1 MDQEVHDP
9 DHGDVQTATMDGG
22 NRRRA
27 VAPPWRVTD
36 RRPKTW
42 LSRLAS
48 LVTGNEDQADSP
60 EIETR
65 GTTS

>member
-9 DHGDVQTATMDGG
+9 DYGDIETATLAGG
-22 NRRRA
+22 SRRRA
-27 VAPPWRVTD
+27 VVPAWRVTD

-42 LSRLAS
+42 WSRLAS
-48 LVTGNEDQADSP
+48 LVTGNDDQAEPP

-65 GTTS
+65 GTSS